1 MNLTYFLSYIP
12 FFMCKTMLSVQ
23 HKGNHNNSAWL
34 CRWSIAAWQ
43 EKITP
48 LPLILAC
55 SVALQERALNTK
67 GKKKKKKKK
76 KRGFCYRLYN
86 FLPLYKKCKF
96 SELVSSCSAYISQ
109 LCKYLFKTH
118 M

>member
-67 GKKKKKKKK
+67 GKKKKEDSAI
-76 KRGFCYRLYN
+76 GSTIFCLCIKSASSLN
-86 FLPLYKKCKF
+86 LFPHVLPI
-96 SELVSSCSAYISQ
+96 SASSVNIS
-109 LCKYLFKTH
+109 LKHTCERT
-118 M
+118 